1 MNLLVKLLRLESTFS
16 VIKAGE
22 LFKDATLYIPKFG
35 MAGGGDTLGLMKNAP
50 HPAAGLLLI
59 NYMVSDE
66 GQQLFMDVMNTYPAR
81 TDLTATSTLLKPED
95 MQYRF
100 EEIPCLQE

>member
-1 MNLLVKLLRLESTFS
+1 MKV
-16 VIKAGE
+16 GE

-35 MAGGGDTLGLMKNAP
+35 MARGGDILWLMKNAP

-59 NYMVSDE
+59 NYLVSDE

-81 TDLTATSTLLKPED
+81 TDLTVKNTLLKPED
-95 MQYRF
+95 MQYRLSW
-100 EEIPCLQE
+100 IPAPYKKKFIEDFTKNVLMVK